1 MDYSSFNLLQF
12 QYERWIYQT
21 ITGTIESC
29 KSFNVSAATAL
40 DSKPICHSYWRW
52 QHSLLL
58 DTVDRLGFPS
68 LFVII
73 TADEWRMNK
82 LSWCQQRYNIHKLQ
96 PTGDAFAETL
106 QIIHS
111 LQQLVLG
118 FLSGSNHHQWKH
130 HLLANHKHK
139 DRSNIPAYFYR
150 MEFQKRGTPHIHAL
164 FWITQIKSINTKTM
178 TSLIPI
184 HDSELAHHVAYT
196 QASRSETH
204 TQTLHASP
212 TEVTDD
218 GNILFQNSELS
229 LQHRIRP
236 FFIPINVTFSSH
248 QDIQSTDGYGLLL
261 QYVSSY
267 VTKMTDDCIGEHLY
281 NENVDSRNAA
291 FRFIATH
298 KPTEPEMWLLLSNF
312 KYCHHSGLTKH
323 LTVPRFTDCKENKI
337 TQHYIRCPD
346 TARTLSLLQFHRTHV
361 TSSPDMHPYA
371 GSRQASVA
379 CKMVSPSKTEFL
391 FQHTLLNVPF
401 NHYNEF
407 LLPNIHS
414 IPEVLQSY
422 AVAMHQNSSLLNDD
436 VAITDL
442 CRKRGF
448 KNHKIATF
456 ISRIHTLH
464 DTYRLWNTHSIN
476 SENLLFSHLTRNIPF
491 DLNTQQTFFL
501 SAVTDRMNVLLTSS
515 ELHLHFEQHGLP
527 IHLSSI

>member
-1 MDYSSFNLLQF
+1 MDYSFSFNLLQF

-68 LFVII
+68 LFVTI

-82 LSWCQQRYNIHKLQ
+82 PSWCQQRYNIHKLH

-118 FLSGSNHHQWKH
+118 FLSGFNHHQWKH

-139 DRSNIPAYFYR
+139 DRSNVPAYFYR

-164 FWITQIKSINTKTM
+164 FWITKIKSKNTKTM
-178 TSLIPI
+178 TLLIPI
-184 HDSELAHHVAYT
+184 HDPELAHHVAYT
-196 QASRSETH
+196 QASRSENH

-218 GNILFQNSELS
+218 GNVLFQNSELS

-291 FRFIATH
+291 FRFIVTH
-298 KPTEPEMWLLLSNF
+298 KPTEPEM
-312 KYCHHSGLTKH
+312 
-323 LTVPRFTDCKENKI
+323 
-337 TQHYIRCPD
+337 
-346 TARTLSLLQFHRTHV
+346 
-361 TSSPDMHPYA
+361 
-371 GSRQASVA
+371 
-379 CKMVSPSKTEFL
+379 
-391 FQHTLLNVPF
+391 
-401 NHYNEF
+401 
-407 LLPNIHS
+407 
-414 IPEVLQSY
+414 
-422 AVAMHQNSSLLNDD
+422 
-436 VAITDL
+436 
-442 CRKRGF
+442 
-448 KNHKIATF
+448 
-456 ISRIHTLH
+456 
-464 DTYRLWNTHSIN
+464 
-476 SENLLFSHLTRNIPF
+476 
-491 DLNTQQTFFL
+491 
-501 SAVTDRMNVLLTSS
+501 
-515 ELHLHFEQHGLP
+515 
-527 IHLSSI
+527 